1 MDPARESVALSRFLL
16 ELAPAAN
23 GYRDLQ
29 ALTQT
34 LRATCAEMTLRDLP
48 VRLLRSVFLP
58 EDGTFLFVFDAASA
72 SAVEE
77 AGRRA
82 ELPVRRIS
90 ILLEP
95 DATDQGPRAT

>member
-1 MDPARESVALSRFLL
+1 MDPGRESVALNRFLL

-29 ALTQT
+29 VLTQT

-58 EDGTFLFVFDAASA
+58 EDGSFLFVSDAASA

-82 ELPVRRIS
+82 ELPVRRVA
-90 ILLEP
+90 ILTEP
-95 DATDQGPRAT
+95 DATDQRPKPT